1 MNLLPR
7 LDAIEARIRK
17 LPTKRFIVICA
28 VATVASVLFGV
39 WLMLHA

>member
-7 LDAIEARIRK
+7 LDAIEMRVRA
-17 LPTKRFIVICA
+17 LPTKRFIVFCA